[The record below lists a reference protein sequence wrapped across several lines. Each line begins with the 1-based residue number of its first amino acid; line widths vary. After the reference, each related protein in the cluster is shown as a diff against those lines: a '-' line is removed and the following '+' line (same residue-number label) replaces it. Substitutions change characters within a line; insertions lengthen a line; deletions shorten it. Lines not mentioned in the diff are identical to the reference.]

1 MNYDITIDQQIGW
14 GASSANY
21 VLERLRELKGRP
33 VRVYVSSYGGNVA
46 DAFRIQQAF
55 REHGDVTCY
64 LVSFVASAATLLTL
78 GAKRIVLDPSCLYLA
93 HKCSYYIDEFG
104 QMNEDDLREAIER
117 LSKNAEDLVTIDRVA
132 ANLYAARSG
141 KTEEEMV
148 AMMKEARWLS
158 CDEVLRLGLADEVQ
172 TIVSADSQ
180 IAQALALANISALG
194 LPDIPKADVSEED
207 ANEEDDAAA
216 ADEAEEEEAKDTF
229 NLGVSEMLHS
239 LFSKTF
245 GSKKKQQEEETQNT
259 QEDMKEETQTTQQ
272 TVENTAAEERI
283 AALEKENA
291 ELKAQL
297 EALAAQ
303 DGDDTTA
310 NAGEASEATA
320 ENTLCNV
327 REAYERLRGIL

>member
-1 MNYDITIDQQIGW
+1 MNYDIIIDQQIGW
-14 GASSANY
+14 GASSATY
-21 VLERLRELKGRP
+21 ILERLRELKGRP

-93 HKCSYYIDEFG
+93 HKCSYYIVEFG
-104 QMNEDDLREAIER
+104 QMNEDDIREAIDR
-117 LSKNAEDLVTIDRVA
+117 LSKNAEDLVTVDRVA

-148 AMMKEARWLS
+148 AIMKEARWLS
-158 CDEVLRLGLADEVQ
+158 CDEVLRLGLADAVQ
-172 TIVSADSQ
+172 TVGADDLQ
-180 IAQALALANISALG
+180 AQALANITALG

-207 ANEEDDAAA
+207 AEEDDAAA
-216 ADEAEEEEAKDTF
+216 ADEAEEEEAKETF

-245 GSKKKQQEEETQNT
+245 GKKKQQEEETNQT
-259 QEDMKEETQTTQQ
+259 PQEDMTENTQTTQQ
-272 TVENTAAEERI
+272 AVENTAAEERI
-283 AALEKENA
+283 AALEQENA

-320 ENTLCNV
+320 DTTLGNV

>member
-1 MNYDITIDQQIGW
+1 MNYDLVIDQQIGW

-21 VLERLRELKGRP
+21 ILERLRELKGRP
-33 VRVYVSSYGGNVA
+33 VRVYVSSFGGAVA

-78 GAKRIVLDPSCLYLA
+78 GAKRIILDPSCLYLA
-93 HKCSYYIDEFG
+93 HKCSYYIVEYG
-104 QMNEDDLREAIER
+104 QMNEDELREAIAR
-117 LSKNAEDLVTIDRVA
+117 LSKNADDLVTIDKVA

-148 AMMKEARWLS
+148 AIMKEARWLS

-180 IAQALALANISALG
+180 IAQALANISALG
-194 LPDIPKADVSEED
+194 LPDIPNADVSEED
-207 ANEEDDAAA
+207 AEEDDAA

-245 GSKKKQQEEETQNT
+245 GKKKQQQEETNQNP
-259 QEDMKEETQTTQQ
+259 QDNMKEETQTTQQ
-272 TVENTAAEERI
+272 TVEDTAAEERI

-297 EALAAQ
+297 DALAAQ

-320 ENTLCNV
+320 DTTLGNV

>member
-1 MNYDITIDQQIGW
+1 MNYDIIIDQQIGW
-14 GASSANY
+14 GASSATY
-21 VLERLRELKGRP
+21 VLERLRELKGQP
-33 VRVYVSSYGGNVA
+33 VKVYVSSFGGNVS

-78 GAKRIVLDPSCLYLA
+78 GAKRIILDPSCLYLA
-93 HKCSYYIDEFG
+93 HKCSYYIVEYG
-104 QMNEDDLREAIER
+104 QMNEDELREAIAR
-117 LSKNAEDLVTIDRVA
+117 LAKNADDLVTIDKVA

-148 AMMKEARWLS
+148 AVMKEARWLS
-158 CDEVLRLGLADEVQ
+158 CDEVLRLGLADAVQ
-172 TIVSADSQ
+172 TVGADDLQ
-180 IAQALALANISALG
+180 AQALANISALG

-207 ANEEDDAAA
+207 AEEDDAAS

-229 NLGVSEMLHS
+229 NLGVGDLLRN
-239 LFSKTF
+239 LFGRNF
-245 GSKKKQQEEETQNT
+245 GSAKKQQEEETNQNP
-259 QEDMKEETQTTQQ
+259 QDNMKEDTQTTQQ
-272 TVENTAAEERI
+272 AVEDTSAEERI

-297 EALAAQ
+297 DAIAAQ

-320 ENTLCNV
+320 DTTLGNV

>member
-1 MNYDITIDQQIGW
+1 MNYDIIIDSQIGW
-14 GASSANY
+14 GASSASY

-33 VRVYVSSYGGNVA
+33 VRVYVSSFGGNVA

-93 HKCSYYIDEFG
+93 HKCSYYIVEYG
-104 QMNEDDLREAIER
+104 QMNEDELREAIAR
-117 LSKNAEDLVTIDRVA
+117 LAKNAEDLVTIDRVA

-148 AMMKEARWLS
+148 AIMKEARWLS
-158 CDEVLRLGLADEVQ
+158 CDEVLKLGLADEVQ
-172 TIVSADSQ
+172 TIVSAGSQ
-180 IAQALALANISALG
+180 IAQALANISALG
-194 LPDIPKADVSEED
+194 LPAIPKADVSEED
-207 ANEEDDAAA
+207 AEEDDASA
-216 ADEAEEEEAKDTF
+216 ADEAEEEEARDTF

-245 GSKKKQQEEETQNT
+245 GKKKQKEEPTQNT
-259 QEDMKEETQTTQQ
+259 QEDMKEDTQTTQPA
-272 TVENTAAEERI
+272 VENTAAEERI
-283 AALEKENA
+283 AALEQENA

-297 EALAAQ
+297 DALAAQ

-320 ENTLCNV
+320 DTTLGNV

>member
-55 REHGDVTCY
+55 REHGDVTCF

-93 HKCSYYIDEFG
+93 HKCSYYIDEYG

-158 CDEVLRLGLADEVQ
+158 CDEVLKLGLADEVQ

-180 IAQALALANISALG
+180 IAQALANISALG

-207 ANEEDDAAA
+207 AEEDDAAA
-216 ADEAEEEEAKDTF
+216 ADEAEDEEAKDTH

-245 GSKKKQQEEETQNT
+245 GKKKQQEETTQTPQDN
-259 QEDMKEETQTTQQ
+259 MKEDTQTTQQ

-297 EALAAQ
+297 DALAAQ

-310 NAGEASEATA
+310 NAVEASEDTA
-320 ENTLCNV
+320 DTTLGNV

>member
-21 VLERLRELKGRP
+21 VLERLRELKGRR
-33 VRVYVSSYGGNVA
+33 VKVYVSSFGGAVA

-78 GAKRIVLDPSCLYLA
+78 GAKHIVLDPSCLYLA
-93 HKCSYYIDEFG
+93 HKCSYYIVEYG
-104 QMNEDDLREAIER
+104 QMNEDELREAIAR

-158 CDEVLRLGLADEVQ
+158 CDEVLRLGLADAVQ
-172 TIVSADSQ
+172 TVGADDLQ
-180 IAQALALANISALG
+180 AQALANISALG

-207 ANEEDDAAA
+207 AEEDDAAS
-216 ADEAEEEEAKDTF
+216 ADEAEEEEAKENF

-245 GSKKKQQEEETQNT
+245 GKKKQQEETTQTPQDN
-259 QEDMKEETQTTQQ
+259 MKEDTQTTQQ

-297 EALAAQ
+297 EALAVQ

-310 NAGEASEATA
+310 NAGEASEDTA
-320 ENTLCNV
+320 DNTLGNV

>member
-14 GASSANY
+14 GASSATY
-21 VLERLRELKGRP
+21 ILERLRELKGRP

-93 HKCSYYIDEFG
+93 HKCSYYIDEYG
-104 QMNEDDLREAIER
+104 QMNEDELREAIAR
-117 LSKNAEDLVTIDRVA
+117 LAKNAEDLVTIDRVA

-158 CDEVLRLGLADEVQ
+158 CDEVLRLGLADAVQ
-172 TIVSADSQ
+172 TVGADDLQ
-180 IAQALALANISALG
+180 AQALANISALG
-194 LPDIPKADVSEED
+194 LPDIPQADVSEED
-207 ANEEDDAAA
+207 ANEEDDASA
-216 ADEAEEEEAKDTF
+216 ADEAEDEEAKDTF
-229 NLGVSEMLHS
+229 NLGVGDLLRN
-239 LFSKTF
+239 LFGRNF
-245 GSKKKQQEEETQNT
+245 GSAKKQKEEPQNP
-259 QEDMKEETQTTQQ
+259 QDSMKEDTQTTQQ
-272 TVENTAAEERI
+272 AVENTAAEERI

-310 NAGEASEATA
+310 NAGEASEDTADAT
-320 ENTLCNV
+320 LGNV
-327 REAYERLRGIL
+327 RDAYERLRAIL

>member
-1 MNYDITIDQQIGW
+1 MNYDLIIDQQIGW

-33 VRVYVSSYGGNVA
+33 VRVYVSSFGGAVA

-55 REHGDVTCY
+55 REHGDVTCF

-93 HKCSYYIDEFG
+93 HKCSYYIVEYG
-104 QMNEDDLREAIER
+104 QMNEDELREAIAR
-117 LSKNAEDLVTIDRVA
+117 LAKNADDLVTIDKVA

-148 AMMKEARWLS
+148 AIMKEARWLS

-180 IAQALALANISALG
+180 IAQALANISALG
-194 LPDIPKADVSEED
+194 LPDIPQADVSEED
-207 ANEEDDAAA
+207 AEEDDAAA
-216 ADEAEEEEAKDTF
+216 SDEAEEEEAKDTF

-245 GSKKKQQEEETQNT
+245 GKKKQQEEEPQTPQDN
-259 QEDMKEETQTTQQ
+259 MKEDTQTTQQ
-272 TVENTAAEERI
+272 PVENTAAEERI

-297 EALAAQ
+297 DALAAQ

-320 ENTLCNV
+320 DTTLGNV
-327 REAYERLRGIL
+327 REAYERLKGIL

>member
-1 MNYDITIDQQIGW
+1 MNYDIVIDQQIGW

-93 HKCSYYIDEFG
+93 HKCSYYIVEFG
-104 QMNEDDLREAIER
+104 QMNEDELREAIER
-117 LSKNAEDLVTIDRVA
+117 LAKNAEDLVTIDRVA

-172 TIVSADSQ
+172 TIVSADSH
-180 IAQALALANISALG
+180 IAQALANISALG

-207 ANEEDDAAA
+207 AEEDDAAA
-216 ADEAEEEEAKDTF
+216 ADEAEEEEAKETF

-245 GSKKKQQEEETQNT
+245 GAKKKQKEEDTNQPP
-259 QEDMKEETQTTQQ
+259 QEDMKEDTQTTQQ
-272 TVENTAAEERI
+272 TVEDTAAEERI
-283 AALEKENA
+283 TALEKENA

-320 ENTLCNV
+320 DTTLGNV

>member
-1 MNYDITIDQQIGW
+1 MNYDIVIDQQIGW

-78 GAKRIVLDPSCLYLA
+78 GAKRIILDPSCLYLA
-93 HKCSYYIDEFG
+93 HKCSYYIVEFG
-104 QMNEDDLREAIER
+104 QMNEDELREAIAR
-117 LSKNAEDLVTIDRVA
+117 LSKNAEDLVTVDRVA
-132 ANLYAARSG
+132 ANLYATRSG

-148 AMMKEARWLS
+148 TIMKEARWLS
-158 CDEVLRLGLADEVQ
+158 CDEVLRLGLADAVQ
-172 TIVSADSQ
+172 TVGADDLQ
-180 IAQALALANISALG
+180 AQALANISALG

-207 ANEEDDAAA
+207 AEEDDAAA

-245 GSKKKQQEEETQNT
+245 GAKKKQKEETNQNP
-259 QEDMKEETQTTQQ
+259 QDNMKEDTQTTQQ

-283 AALEKENA
+283 AALETENA

-297 EALAAQ
+297 DALAAQ
-303 DGDDTTA
+303 DGDDTTE

-320 ENTLCNV
+320 DTTLGNV

>member
-1 MNYDITIDQQIGW
+1 MNYDIIIDNQIGW

-33 VRVYVSSYGGNVA
+33 VRVYVSSFGGNVA

-78 GAKRIVLDPSCLYLA
+78 GAKRIILDPSCLYLA
-93 HKCSYYIDEFG
+93 HKCSYYIEEYG
-104 QMNEDDLREAIER
+104 QMNEDELREAIAR
-117 LSKNAEDLVTIDRVA
+117 LAKNADDLVTIDKVA

-148 AMMKEARWLS
+148 AVMKEARWLS

-180 IAQALALANISALG
+180 IAQALANISALG
-194 LPDIPKADVSEED
+194 LPAIPKDDVSEED
-207 ANEEDDAAA
+207 AEEDDAAS

-229 NLGVSEMLHS
+229 NLGVSEMLHT
-239 LFSKTF
+239 LFGKTF
-245 GSKKKQQEEETQNT
+245 GSKKKQKKEEEPQNT
-259 QEDMKEETQTTQQ
+259 QEDMKEDTQTPQQ
-272 TVENTAAEERI
+272 AVENTAAEERI

-297 EALAAQ
+297 DALAAQ
-303 DGDDTTA
+303 DGDDTTE

-320 ENTLCNV
+320 DTTLGNV

>member
-1 MNYDITIDQQIGW
+1 MNYDIIIDQQIGW

-21 VLERLRELKGRP
+21 VLERLRKLKGRP

-93 HKCSYYIDEFG
+93 HKCSYYIVEFG
-104 QMNEDDLREAIER
+104 QMNEDDIREAIER
-117 LSKNAEDLVTIDRVA
+117 LSKNAEDLVTVDRVA

-148 AMMKEARWLS
+148 AIMKEARWLS
-158 CDEVLRLGLADEVQ
+158 CDEVLRLGLADAVQ
-172 TIVSADSQ
+172 TVGADDLQ
-180 IAQALALANISALG
+180 AQALANISALG

-207 ANEEDDAAA
+207 AEEDDESD
-216 ADEAEEEEAKDTF
+216 ADEAEEEEAKETF

-245 GSKKKQQEEETQNT
+245 GAKKKQKEETT
-259 QEDMKEETQTTQQ
+259 QKPQDNMKEDTQTTQQ
-272 TVENTAAEERI
+272 AVEDTAAEERI

-310 NAGEASEATA
+310 NAGEASEDTA
-320 ENTLCNV
+320 DTTLGNV

>member
-33 VRVYVSSYGGNVA
+33 VKVYVSSFGGAVA

-78 GAKRIVLDPSCLYLA
+78 GAKHIVLDPSCLYLA
-93 HKCSYYIDEFG
+93 HKCSYYIVEYG
-104 QMNEDDLREAIER
+104 QMNEDELREAIAR
-117 LSKNAEDLVTIDRVA
+117 LSKNADDLVTIDKVA

-148 AMMKEARWLS
+148 AIMKEARWLS
-158 CDEVLRLGLADEVQ
+158 CDEVLKLGLADEVQ

-180 IAQALALANISALG
+180 IAQALANISALG
-194 LPDIPKADVSEED
+194 LPDIPRADVSEED
-207 ANEEDDAAA
+207 AEEDDAAA
-216 ADEAEEEEAKDTF
+216 ADEAEEEEAKETF

-245 GSKKKQQEEETQNT
+245 GKKIQQEETTQTPQDN
-259 QEDMKEETQTTQQ
+259 MKEDTQTTQQ
-272 TVENTAAEERI
+272 AVENTAAEERI

-297 EALAAQ
+297 DALAAQ

-310 NAGEASEATA
+310 NAGEASEDTA
-320 ENTLCNV
+320 ENTLGNV

>member
-1 MNYDITIDQQIGW
+1 MNYDIIIDHQIGW

-33 VRVYVSSYGGNVA
+33 VRVYVSSFGGNVA

-93 HKCSYYIDEFG
+93 HKCSYYIDEYG
-104 QMNEDDLREAIER
+104 QMNEDELREAIAR
-117 LSKNAEDLVTIDRVA
+117 LAKNAEDLVTIDRVA

-148 AMMKEARWLS
+148 AIMKEARWLS

-172 TIVSADSQ
+172 TVGADDLQ
-180 IAQALALANISALG
+180 AQALANISALG

-207 ANEEDDAAA
+207 AEEDDAAA
-216 ADEAEEEEAKDTF
+216 ADEAEEEEARDTF
-229 NLGVSEMLHS
+229 NLGVSAMLYS

-245 GSKKKQQEEETQNT
+245 GAKKKQKEEESNPTPQDN
-259 QEDMKEETQTTQQ
+259 MKEDTQTTQQ
-272 TVENTAAEERI
+272 TVEDTAAEERI

-297 EALAAQ
+297 DALAAQ
-303 DGDDTTA
+303 DGDDTTE
-310 NAGEASEATA
+310 NAGEASEDTA
-320 ENTLCNV
+320 DTTLGNV

>member
-1 MNYDITIDQQIGW
+1 MNYDIIIDQQIGW

-21 VLERLRELKGRP
+21 VLERLRDLKGRP
-33 VRVYVSSYGGNVA
+33 VRVYVSSFGGNVA

-93 HKCSYYIDEFG
+93 HKCSYYIVEYG
-104 QMNEDDLREAIER
+104 QMNEDELREAIAR
-117 LSKNAEDLVTIDRVA
+117 LAKNAEDLVTIDRVA

-148 AMMKEARWLS
+148 AIMKEARWLS

-180 IAQALALANISALG
+180 IAQALANISALG
-194 LPDIPKADVSEED
+194 LPAIPKDDVSEED
-207 ANEEDDAAA
+207 AEEDDASS
-216 ADEAEEEEAKDTF
+216 ADEAEEEEAKETF

-239 LFSKTF
+239 LFGKTF
-245 GSKKKQQEEETQNT
+245 GSKKKQKEEETT
-259 QEDMKEETQTTQQ
+259 QKPQDNMKEDTQTTQQ

-283 AALEKENA
+283 AALEQENA

-297 EALAAQ
+297 DALAAQ
-303 DGDDTTA
+303 DGDDTTE

-320 ENTLCNV
+320 DTTLGNV

>member
-1 MNYDITIDQQIGW
+1 MNYDIIIDQQIGW

-33 VRVYVSSYGGNVA
+33 VQVYVSSYGGNVA

-93 HKCSYYIDEFG
+93 HKCSYYIVEFG
-104 QMNEDDLREAIER
+104 QMNEDDIREAIDR
-117 LSKNAEDLVTIDRVA
+117 LSKNAEDLVTVDRVA

-148 AMMKEARWLS
+148 AIMKEARWLS
-158 CDEVLRLGLADEVQ
+158 CDEVLRLGLADAVQ
-172 TIVSADSQ
+172 TVGADDLQ
-180 IAQALALANISALG
+180 AQAIANISALG

-207 ANEEDDAAA
+207 AEEDDAAS
-216 ADEAEEEEAKDTF
+216 ADEAEEEEAKENF

-245 GSKKKQQEEETQNT
+245 GSKKKQQEETTQTPQDN
-259 QEDMKEETQTTQQ
+259 MKEETQTTQQ

-297 EALAAQ
+297 DALAAQ

-320 ENTLCNV
+320 DTTLGNV

>member
-172 TIVSADSQ
+172 TIVSADSKM
-180 IAQALALANISALG
+180 AQAIANISALG

-207 ANEEDDAAA
+207 ANEEDDASA
-216 ADEAEEEEAKDTF
+216 ADEAEDEEAKDTF

-245 GSKKKQQEEETQNT
+245 GKKKQQQEGTNQNP
-259 QEDMKEETQTTQQ
+259 QDNMKEDTQTTQQ

-297 EALAAQ
+297 DALAAQ

-320 ENTLCNV
+320 DTTLGNV

>member
-1 MNYDITIDQQIGW
+1 MNYDIIIDQQIGW

-148 AMMKEARWLS
+148 AIMKEARWLS

-172 TIVSADSQ
+172 TIVSADSP
-180 IAQALALANISALG
+180 IAQALANISALG

-207 ANEEDDAAA
+207 ANEEDDESA

-245 GSKKKQQEEETQNT
+245 GKKKQQEEETT
-259 QEDMKEETQTTQQ
+259 QKPQDNMKEDTQTTQQ

-310 NAGEASEATA
+310 NAGEASEDTA
-320 ENTLCNV
+320 DTTLGNV

>member
-1 MNYDITIDQQIGW
+1 MNYDLIIDQQIGW

-93 HKCSYYIDEFG
+93 HKCSYYIDEYG
-104 QMNEDDLREAIER
+104 QMNEDDIREAIAR
-117 LSKNAEDLVTIDRVA
+117 LAKNADDLVTIDKVA

-148 AMMKEARWLS
+148 AIMKEARWLS
-158 CDEVLRLGLADEVQ
+158 CDEVLRLGLADAVQ
-172 TIVSADSQ
+172 TVGADDLQ
-180 IAQALALANISALG
+180 AQALANISALG

-207 ANEEDDAAA
+207 AEEDDAAA
-216 ADEAEEEEAKDTF
+216 ADEAEDEEAKETF
-229 NLGVSEMLHS
+229 NLGVSDLLRN
-239 LFSKTF
+239 LFGRNY
-245 GSKKKQQEEETQNT
+245 GSARKQKEEEEPQNT

-272 TVENTAAEERI
+272 EVENTAAEERI

-297 EALAAQ
+297 DALAAQ
-303 DGDDTTA
+303 DGDDTTT

-320 ENTLCNV
+320 DTTLGNV

>member
-21 VLERLRELKGRP
+21 VLERLRELKGLP

-158 CDEVLRLGLADEVQ
+158 CDEVLRLGLADAVQ
-172 TIVSADSQ
+172 TVGADDLQ
-180 IAQALALANISALG
+180 AQALANISALG
-194 LPDIPKADVSEED
+194 LPAIPKADVDEED
-207 ANEEDDAAA
+207 AEDDDAAA
-216 ADEAEEEEAKDTF
+216 ADEAEDEEAKDTF

-245 GSKKKQQEEETQNT
+245 GKKKQQEDTNQNP
-259 QEDMKEETQTTQQ
+259 QDNMKEETQTTQQ
-272 TVENTAAEERI
+272 AVENTAAEERI

-297 EALAAQ
+297 DALAAQ

-320 ENTLCNV
+320 DTTLGNV

>member
-1 MNYDITIDQQIGW
+1 MNYDIIIDQQIGW

-33 VRVYVSSYGGNVA
+33 VRVYVSSFGGNVA

-93 HKCSYYIDEFG
+93 HKCSYYIVEFG
-104 QMNEDDLREAIER
+104 QMNEDELREAIAR
-117 LSKNAEDLVTIDRVA
+117 LAKNADDLVTIDKVA

-148 AMMKEARWLS
+148 ALMKEARWLS

-180 IAQALALANISALG
+180 IAQALANISALG
-194 LPDIPKADVSEED
+194 LPAIPKADADEED
-207 ANEEDDAAA
+207 AEEDDAPA

-229 NLGVSEMLHS
+229 NLGVGDLLRS
-239 LFSKTF
+239 LFGRNF
-245 GSKKKQQEEETQNT
+245 GSKKQEEPQNK
-259 QEDMKEETQTTQQ
+259 QENMKEETQTTQQ

-297 EALAAQ
+297 DALAAQ
-303 DGDDTTA
+303 DGDDTTE

-320 ENTLCNV
+320 DTTLGNV

>member
-14 GASSANY
+14 GASSATY
-21 VLERLRELKGRP
+21 ILERLRELKGRP

-93 HKCSYYIDEFG
+93 HKCSYYIDEYG
-104 QMNEDDLREAIER
+104 QMNEDELREAIAR
-117 LSKNAEDLVTIDRVA
+117 LAKNAEDLVTIDRVA

-158 CDEVLRLGLADEVQ
+158 CDEVLRLGLADAVQ
-172 TIVSADSQ
+172 TVGADDLQ
-180 IAQALALANISALG
+180 AQALANISALG
-194 LPDIPKADVSEED
+194 LPDIPQADVSEED
-207 ANEEDDAAA
+207 ANEEDDASA
-216 ADEAEEEEAKDTF
+216 ADEAEDEEAKETF
-229 NLGVSEMLHS
+229 NLGVGDLLRN
-239 LFSKTF
+239 LFGRNF
-245 GSKKKQQEEETQNT
+245 GSAKKQKEEPQNP
-259 QEDMKEETQTTQQ
+259 QDSMKEDTQTTQQ
-272 TVENTAAEERI
+272 AVENTAAEERI

-310 NAGEASEATA
+310 NAGEASEDTA
-320 ENTLCNV
+320 DTTLGNV

>member
-1 MNYDITIDQQIGW
+1 MNYDIIIDQQIGW
-14 GASSANY
+14 GASSATY
-21 VLERLRELKGRP
+21 VLERLRELKGQP
-33 VRVYVSSYGGNVA
+33 VKVYVSSFGGNVS

-93 HKCSYYIDEFG
+93 HKCSYYIVEYG
-104 QMNEDDLREAIER
+104 QMNEDELREAIAR
-117 LSKNAEDLVTIDRVA
+117 LAKNADDLVTIDKVA

-148 AMMKEARWLS
+148 AVMKEARWLS
-158 CDEVLRLGLADEVQ
+158 CDEVLRLGLADAVQ
-172 TIVSADSQ
+172 TVGADDLQ
-180 IAQALALANISALG
+180 AQALANISALG
-194 LPDIPKADVSEED
+194 LPAIPKADVDEED
-207 ANEEDDAAA
+207 AEEDDAAA
-216 ADEAEEEEAKDTF
+216 ADEAEAEEAKDTF
-229 NLGVSEMLHS
+229 TIGVSEMLHS

-245 GSKKKQQEEETQNT
+245 GAKKKKEEPQNT
-259 QEDMKEETQTTQQ
+259 QEDMKEDTQTTQQ

-283 AALEKENA
+283 AALEQENA
-291 ELKAQL
+291 ELKAKL

-320 ENTLCNV
+320 ENTLGNV

>member
-1 MNYDITIDQQIGW
+1 MNYDIIIDQQIGW

-93 HKCSYYIDEFG
+93 HKCSYLICEFG
-104 QMNEDDLREAIER
+104 QMNEDDLREAIDR
-117 LSKNAEDLVTIDRVA
+117 LSKNAEDLVTVDRVA

-158 CDEVLRLGLADEVQ
+158 CDEVLRLGLADAVQ
-172 TIVSADSQ
+172 TVGADDL
-180 IAQALALANISALG
+180 QAIALANISALG
-194 LPDIPKADVSEED
+194 LPDIQKR
-207 ANEEDDAAA
+207 
-216 ADEAEEEEAKDTF
+216 T
-229 NLGVSEMLHS
+229 
-239 LFSKTF
+239 
-245 GSKKKQQEEETQNT
+245 
-259 QEDMKEETQTTQQ
+259 
-272 TVENTAAEERI
+272 
-283 AALEKENA
+283 
-291 ELKAQL
+291 
-297 EALAAQ
+297 
-303 DGDDTTA
+303 
-310 NAGEASEATA
+310 
-320 ENTLCNV
+320 
-327 REAYERLRGIL
+327 

>member
-1 MNYDITIDQQIGW
+1 MNYDIIIDQQIGW

-93 HKCSYYIDEFG
+93 HKCSYYIVEFG
-104 QMNEDDLREAIER
+104 QMNEDDIREAIDR
-117 LSKNAEDLVTIDRVA
+117 LSKNAEDLVTVDRVA

-148 AMMKEARWLS
+148 AIMKEARWLS
-158 CDEVLRLGLADEVQ
+158 CDEVLRLGLADAVQ
-172 TIVSADSQ
+172 TVGADDLQ
-180 IAQALALANISALG
+180 AQALANISALG
-194 LPDIPKADVSEED
+194 RPDIPKADVSEED

-239 LFSKTF
+239 LLSKTF
-245 GSKKKQQEEETQNT
+245 GKKKQQEEPQNK
-259 QEDMKEETQTTQQ
+259 QENMKEETQTTQQ
-272 TVENTAAEERI
+272 AVENTAAEERI
-283 AALEKENA
+283 AALEQENA

-310 NAGEASEATA
+310 NAGEASEDTA
-320 ENTLCNV
+320 DTTLGNV

>member
-1 MNYDITIDQQIGW
+1 MNYDIIIDQQIGW
-14 GASSANY
+14 GASSATY
-21 VLERLRELKGRP
+21 ILERLRELKGRP

-78 GAKRIVLDPSCLYLA
+78 GAKRIILDPSCLYLA
-93 HKCSYYIDEFG
+93 HKCSYYIVEFG
-104 QMNEDDLREAIER
+104 QMNEDDIREAIDR
-117 LSKNAEDLVTIDRVA
+117 LSKNAEDLVTVDRVA

-148 AMMKEARWLS
+148 AIMKEARWLS
-158 CDEVLRLGLADEVQ
+158 CDEVLRLGLADAVQ
-172 TIVSADSQ
+172 TVGADDLQ
-180 IAQALALANISALG
+180 AQALANITALG

-207 ANEEDDAAA
+207 AEEDDAAA
-216 ADEAEEEEAKDTF
+216 ADEAEDEEARETF

-245 GSKKKQQEEETQNT
+245 GKKKQQEEETNQNP
-259 QEDMKEETQTTQQ
+259 QEDMTENTQTTQQ

-283 AALEKENA
+283 AALEQENA

-320 ENTLCNV
+320 DTTLGNV

>member
-1 MNYDITIDQQIGW
+1 MNYDIIIDQQIGW

-207 ANEEDDAAA
+207 ANEEDDEAA

-245 GSKKKQQEEETQNT
+245 GKKKQQEEEPQNT
-259 QEDMKEETQTTQQ
+259 QEDMKEDTQTTQQ
-272 TVENTAAEERI
+272 AVENTAAEERI

-297 EALAAQ
+297 DALAAQ

-310 NAGEASEATA
+310 NAGEASEDTA
-320 ENTLCNV
+320 DTTLGNV

>member
-1 MNYDITIDQQIGW
+1 MNYDIIIDSQIGW

-33 VRVYVSSYGGNVA
+33 VRVYVSSLGGAVA

-93 HKCSYYIDEFG
+93 HKCSYYIVEYG
-104 QMNEDDLREAIER
+104 QMNEDELREAIDR
-117 LSKNAEDLVTIDRVA
+117 LAKNAADLVTIDRVA

-180 IAQALALANISALG
+180 IAQALANISALG
-194 LPDIPKADVSEED
+194 LPDIPKDDVSEED
-207 ANEEDDAAA
+207 AEEDDAAA

-245 GSKKKQQEEETQNT
+245 GAKKKQQEEETNQKP

-272 TVENTAAEERI
+272 TVEDTAAEERI
-283 AALEKENA
+283 AALEQENA

-303 DGDDTTA
+303 DGDDTTE

-320 ENTLCNV
+320 DTTLGNV

>member
-104 QMNEDDLREAIER
+104 QMNEDELREAIER
-117 LSKNAEDLVTIDRVA
+117 LSRNAEDLVTIDRVA

-158 CDEVLRLGLADEVQ
+158 CDEVLRLGLADAVQ
-172 TIVSADSQ
+172 TVGADDL
-180 IAQALALANISALG
+180 QAIALANISALG
-194 LPDIPKADVSEED
+194 LPDIQKR
-207 ANEEDDAAA
+207 
-216 ADEAEEEEAKDTF
+216 T
-229 NLGVSEMLHS
+229 
-239 LFSKTF
+239 
-245 GSKKKQQEEETQNT
+245 
-259 QEDMKEETQTTQQ
+259 
-272 TVENTAAEERI
+272 
-283 AALEKENA
+283 
-291 ELKAQL
+291 
-297 EALAAQ
+297 
-303 DGDDTTA
+303 
-310 NAGEASEATA
+310 
-320 ENTLCNV
+320 
-327 REAYERLRGIL
+327 

>member
-93 HKCSYYIDEFG
+93 HKCSYYIDEYG

-117 LSKNAEDLVTIDRVA
+117 LSKNAEDLVTVERVA

-194 LPDIPKADVSEED
+194 LPDIPEADVSEED
-207 ANEEDDAAA
+207 ANEEDDAAS
-216 ADEAEEEEAKDTF
+216 ADEAEDEEARETF

-245 GSKKKQQEEETQNT
+245 GSKKKQQEEEPQNT

-272 TVENTAAEERI
+272 AVENTAAEERI

-297 EALAAQ
+297 EALAVQ

-320 ENTLCNV
+320 DNTLGNV

>member
-1 MNYDITIDQQIGW
+1 MNYDIIIDHQIGW

-33 VRVYVSSYGGNVA
+33 VRVYVSSFGGNVA

-93 HKCSYYIDEFG
+93 HKCSYYIDEYG
-104 QMNEDDLREAIER
+104 QMNEDELREAIAR
-117 LSKNAEDLVTIDRVA
+117 LAKNAEDLVTIDRVA

-148 AMMKEARWLS
+148 AIMKEARWLS

-172 TIVSADSQ
+172 TVGADDLQ
-180 IAQALALANISALG
+180 AQALANISALG

-207 ANEEDDAAA
+207 AEEDDAAA
-216 ADEAEEEEAKDTF
+216 ADEAEEEEARDTF
-229 NLGVSEMLHS
+229 NLGVSEMLYS

-245 GSKKKQQEEETQNT
+245 GAKKKQKEEESNPTPQDN
-259 QEDMKEETQTTQQ
+259 MKEDTQTTQQ
-272 TVENTAAEERI
+272 TVEDTAAEERI

-297 EALAAQ
+297 DALAAQ
-303 DGDDTTA
+303 DGDDTTE
-310 NAGEASEATA
+310 NAGEASEDTA
-320 ENTLCNV
+320 DTTLGNV

>member
-1 MNYDITIDQQIGW
+1 MNYDIIIDQQIGW

-117 LSKNAEDLVTIDRVA
+117 LAKNAEDLVTIDRVA

-148 AMMKEARWLS
+148 AIMKEARWLS
-158 CDEVLRLGLADEVQ
+158 CDEVLKLGLADEVQ

-180 IAQALALANISALG
+180 IAQALANISALG

-245 GSKKKQQEEETQNT
+245 GKKKQQEEETT
-259 QEDMKEETQTTQQ
+259 QTPQDNMKEETQTTQQ
-272 TVENTAAEERI
+272 AVENTAAEERI

-320 ENTLCNV
+320 ENTLGNV

>member
-1 MNYDITIDQQIGW
+1 MNYDIIIDQQIGW
-14 GASSANY
+14 GASSASY

-33 VRVYVSSYGGNVA
+33 VRVYVSSFGGNVS

-78 GAKRIVLDPSCLYLA
+78 GAKRIILDPSCLYLA
-93 HKCSYYIDEFG
+93 HKCSYYIVEYG
-104 QMNEDDLREAIER
+104 QMNEDELREAIAR
-117 LSKNAEDLVTIDRVA
+117 LAKNADDLVTIDKVA

-148 AMMKEARWLS
+148 AIMKEARWLS
-158 CDEVLRLGLADEVQ
+158 CDEVLKLGLADEVQ

-180 IAQALALANISALG
+180 IAQALANISALG
-194 LPDIPKADVSEED
+194 LPAIPKADVGEED

-216 ADEAEEEEAKDTF
+216 ADEAEEEEARDTF

-245 GSKKKQQEEETQNT
+245 GSKKKKEDTTQKPQDN
-259 QEDMKEETQTTQQ
+259 MKEDTQTTQQ
-272 TVENTAAEERI
+272 TVEDTAAEERI

-303 DGDDTTA
+303 DGDDTTE

-320 ENTLCNV
+320 DTTLGNV

>member
-1 MNYDITIDQQIGW
+1 MNYDIIIDQYIGW
-14 GASSANY
+14 GASSATY

-33 VRVYVSSYGGNVA
+33 VRVYVSSLGGNVA

-93 HKCSYYIDEFG
+93 HKCSYYIVEYG
-104 QMNEDDLREAIER
+104 QMNEDELREAIAR
-117 LSKNAEDLVTIDRVA
+117 LAKNAEDLVTIDRVA
-132 ANLYAARSG
+132 ANLYASRSG

-148 AMMKEARWLS
+148 AIMKEARWLS

-180 IAQALALANISALG
+180 IAQALANISALG
-194 LPDIPKADVSEED
+194 LPAIPKADVSEED
-207 ANEEDDAAA
+207 AEEDDAAA
-216 ADEAEEEEAKDTF
+216 ADEAEEEEARDTF
-229 NLGVSEMLHS
+229 SLGVSEMLHS
-239 LFSKTF
+239 LFCKTF
-245 GSKKKQQEEETQNT
+245 GARKQKEEPTQKPQDN
-259 QEDMKEETQTTQQ
+259 MKEDTQTTQQ
-272 TVENTAAEERI
+272 TVEDTAAEERI
-283 AALEKENA
+283 TALEKENA

-303 DGDDTTA
+303 DGDETTVH
-310 NAGEASEATA
+310 AGEASEAT
-320 ENTLCNV
+320 EETTLGNV